1 MRGTPRQ
8 NSSRLAARRN
18 TGFGRLWISPPLG
31 FSKVRWH
38 CDLAKAVRGSIATA
52 LGKRSDETIFRVG
65 RQTSETMSGAT
76 WCHCKGGVMDIL
88 VALLLL
94 VSVGVFALH
103 ILDALRAS

>member
-1 MRGTPRQ
+1 LT
-8 NSSRLAARRN
+8 
-18 TGFGRLWISPPLG
+18 
-31 FSKVRWH
+31 KV
-38 CDLAKAVRGSIATA
+38 ARGSIATA
-52 LGKRSDETIFRVG
+52 LGKRSDETIFRG
-65 RQTSETMSGAT
+65 RRQTSETMPCAT